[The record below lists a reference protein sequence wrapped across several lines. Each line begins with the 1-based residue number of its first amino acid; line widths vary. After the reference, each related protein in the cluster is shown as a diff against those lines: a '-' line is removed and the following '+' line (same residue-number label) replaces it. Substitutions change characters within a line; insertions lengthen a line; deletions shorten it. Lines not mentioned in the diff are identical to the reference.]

1 MPIPFILGAIAIGS
15 AVFGGVKASEGVS
28 NMNQAK
34 EIGERAPT
42 SPLYCSPP
50 N

>member
-15 AVFGGVKASEGVS
+15 AVFGGVKATEGIS

-34 EIGERAPT
+34 EIGE
-42 SPLYCSPP
+42 
-50 N
+50 NVNIDQV